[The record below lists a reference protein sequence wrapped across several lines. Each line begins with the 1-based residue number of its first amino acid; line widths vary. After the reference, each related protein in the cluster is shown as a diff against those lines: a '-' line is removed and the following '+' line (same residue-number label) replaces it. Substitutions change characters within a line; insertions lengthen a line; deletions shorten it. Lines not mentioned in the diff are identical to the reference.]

1 MPAKAFFHSTLIL
14 SVMASSRA
22 SLAPTKDLSCLIHMA
37 MLKFSFFRENTMSEF
52 DLGRRRVM
60 QAVGAGL
67 LLPGLAP
74 AVIASV
80 KDRPQLT
87 DGVQSG
93 DLLGDRAMIW
103 SRSDR
108 AARMVVEWDTR
119 SLFSN
124 PRRFVSPLAD
134 ARTDFTARVELTGLP
149 ADQAIFYRV
158 TFEDAQS
165 GVASEPWF
173 GHLRSAP
180 TVVRNIRFVWS
191 GDTVGQGFGINP
203 DIGGMRIYEAMRLRL
218 PDFFIHSGDTIY
230 ADGPV
235 PAQLTTES
243 GRVWRNLTS
252 EAKSKVAETLD
263 DYRGNYRYNLMDEN
277 VRRFNAEVP
286 QIWQWDD
293 HEVVNNWSPG
303 KQLDERYKSKDI
315 HSLVDR
321 ARQAWLEYAPMRLQS
336 ADAGGRI
343 YRKLNYGPMLDVFVL
358 DMRSYREANDDN
370 LGAAKAFLGREQL
383 DWLKRELKGSQAQW
397 KVIATDMPIG
407 LGVPDGEVS
416 PGVARWEAVANGDPG
431 PAQGR
436 EVEIAELLGFLRA
449 QQVRNFVFLTADV
462 HYCAAHHYHPDR
474 AAFQDFEPFWEFVA
488 GPLNAGSFGPNAL
501 DKTFGPEV
509 VFQKAPAA
517 QNTSPFAGFQF
528 FGEVNIDGQTGE
540 MSVVLRDLDGVGVFE
555 RKLQPV

>member
-1 MPAKAFFHSTLIL
+1 
-14 SVMASSRA
+14 
-22 SLAPTKDLSCLIHMA
+22 
-37 MLKFSFFRENTMSEF
+37 MSEF
-52 DLGRRRVM
+52 DRDRRRVI

-74 AVIASV
+74 VVMASV
-80 KDRPQLT
+80 KDRPVLT

-93 DLLGDRAMIW
+93 DLQGDRAMIW

-108 AARMVVEWDTR
+108 PARMVVEWDTR
-119 SLFSN
+119 SQFRN
-124 PRRFVSPLAD
+124 PRRVVSPLAD
-134 ARTDFTARVELTGLP
+134 RRSDFTARVELTGLP
-149 ADQAIFYRV
+149 PDQAIFYRV
-158 TFEDAQS
+158 RFEDAQS

-180 TVVRNIRFVWS
+180 QFKRNIRFVWS

-203 DIGGMRIYEAMRLRL
+203 DIGGMRIYEAMRL

-235 PAQLTTES
+235 PAQITTEG
-243 GRVWRNLTS
+243 GRVWRNLTT

-263 DYRGNYRYNLMDEN
+263 EYRGNYRYNLMDEN

-303 KQLDERYKSKDI
+303 KQLDERYQTKDI
-315 HSLVDR
+315 HSLVGR
-321 ARQAWLEYAPMRLQS
+321 ARQAWLEYAPMRLQK
-336 ADAGGRI
+336 ADNGGRI
-343 YRKLNYGPMLDVFVL
+343 YRKLGYGPMLDVFVL
-358 DMRSYREANDDN
+358 DMRSYREANDAN
-370 LGAAKAFLGREQL
+370 LGAAKPFLGREQL
-383 DWLKRELKGSQAQW
+383 NWLKRELKQSRAQW
-397 KVIATDMPIG
+397 KVIAADMPIG

-416 PGVARWEAVANGDPG
+416 PGVPRWEAVANGDPG
-431 PAQGR
+431 QAQGR
-436 EVEIAELLGFLRA
+436 EVEIAELLGYLRKH
-449 QQVRNFVFLTADV
+449 QVRNYVWLTADV
-462 HYCAAHHYHPDR
+462 HYCAAHHYHPEQ

-509 VFQKAPAA
+509 VFQKAPPA
-517 QNTSPFAGFQF
+517 QNASPFAGYQF
-528 FGEVNIDGQTGE
+528 FGEVNIDGQSGA
-540 MSVVLRDLDGVGVFE
+540 MSVVLRDLEGVAVFE
-555 RKLQPV
+555 KKLEPV

>member
-1 MPAKAFFHSTLIL
+1 
-14 SVMASSRA
+14 
-22 SLAPTKDLSCLIHMA
+22 
-37 MLKFSFFRENTMSEF
+37 MSEF
-52 DLGRRRVM
+52 NLGRRRIM
-60 QAVGAGL
+60 QIAGAGML
-67 LLPGLAP
+67 MPSLAP

-80 KDRPQLT
+80 KDRPKLT

-93 DLLGDRAMIW
+93 DLQGDRAIIW

-108 AARMVVEWDTR
+108 PARMVVEWDTR
-119 SLFSN
+119 SMFTN
-124 PRRFVSPLAD
+124 PRRLVSPLAD
-134 ARTDFTARVELTGLP
+134 ARTDFTARVELSGLP
-149 ADQAIFYRV
+149 ANQAIFYRV
-158 TFEDAQS
+158 TFEDART

-180 TVVRNIRFVWS
+180 SQRRDIRFVWS

-235 PAQLTTES
+235 PAQLTTEG
-243 GRVWRNLTS
+243 GRIWRNLTT

-263 DYRGNYRYNLMDEN
+263 EYRGNYRYNLMDEN
-277 VRRFNAEVP
+277 LRRFNAEVP

-293 HEVVNNWSPG
+293 HEVVNNWSPS
-303 KQLDERYKSKDI
+303 KQLDERYMVKDI
-315 HSLVDR
+315 QTLVGR
-321 ARQAWLEYAPMRLQS
+321 ARQAWLEYAPMRRQS
-336 ADAGGRI
+336 ADGGGRI
-343 YRKLNYGPMLDVFVL
+343 YRKLSYGPLLDVFVL
-358 DMRSYREANDDN
+358 DMRSYRGPNDDN
-370 LGAAKAFLGREQL
+370 LGGEKPFLGREQL
-383 DWLKRELKGSQAQW
+383 DWLKRELKDSQAQW
-397 KVIATDMPIG
+397 KVVAADMPIG

-416 PGVARWEAVANGDPG
+416 PGVARWEAIANGDPG

-436 EVEIAELLGFLRA
+436 ELEIAELLAYLRKHR
-449 QQVRNFVFLTADV
+449 VRNHVWLTADV

-509 VFQKAPAA
+509 VFQKAPPT
-517 QNTSPFAGFQF
+517 QNASPFAGFQF
-528 FGEVNIDGQTGE
+528 FGEVQIDGQTAQ
-540 MSVVLRDLDGVGVFE
+540 MNVILRDLDGVAVFE
-555 RKLQPV
+555 RTLQPA

>member
-1 MPAKAFFHSTLIL
+1 
-14 SVMASSRA
+14 
-22 SLAPTKDLSCLIHMA
+22 
-37 MLKFSFFRENTMSEF
+37 MSQFEI
-52 DLGRRRVM
+52 GRRRLV
-60 QAVGAGL
+60 QAVSAGL

-74 AVIASV
+74 AVLASV

-93 DLLGDRAMIW
+93 DLLGDRAMVW

-108 AARMVVEWDTR
+108 PARMVVEWDTSSMFR
-119 SLFSN
+119 N
-124 PRRFVSPLAD
+124 PRRLVSPLAD
-134 ARTDFTARVELTGLP
+134 QRSDFTARVELSGLP

-158 TFEDAQS
+158 HFEDAQS

-173 GHLRSAP
+173 GHLRSVP
-180 TVVRNIRFVWS
+180 QQRRDIRFVWS

-235 PAQLTTES
+235 PVSLTTES
-243 GRVWRNLTS
+243 GRVWRNITT
-252 EAKSKVAETLD
+252 EAKSKVAETLAE
-263 DYRGNYRYNLMDEN
+263 YRGNYRYNLMDDN

-293 HEVVNNWSPG
+293 HEVTNNRSPS
-303 KQLDERYKSKDI
+303 KQLDQRYKVRDI
-315 HSLVDR
+315 NQLVGN

-336 ADAGGRI
+336 ADQGGRI
-343 YRKLNYGPMLDVFVL
+343 YRKLSYGPLLDIFVL
-358 DMRSYREANDDN
+358 DMRSYRGGNDAN
-370 LGAAKAFLGREQL
+370 LGGQAAFLGREQL
-383 DWLKRELKGSQAQW
+383 DWLKAGLKASAAQW
-397 KVIATDMPIG
+397 KVIAADMPIG

-416 PGVARWEAVANGDPG
+416 PGVPRWEAIANGDNG
-431 PAQGR
+431 PAKGR
-436 EVEIAELLGFLRA
+436 ELEVAELLADLAREK
-449 QQVRNFVFLTADV
+449 VRNTVWLTADV

-488 GPLNAGSFGPNAL
+488 GPLNAGSFGPNPL
-501 DKTFGPEV
+501 DNTFGPEV
-509 VFQKAPAA
+509 VFQKAPPA

-528 FGEVNIDGQTGE
+528 FGEVQIDGQSGE
-540 MSVVLRDLDGVGVFE
+540 MTVQLRDLDSVVVFE
-555 RKLQPV
+555 KKLQPV